1 MYHAGKGM
9 AWPCEREASGH
20 IPSTV
25 KGQREADGVLIPL
38 DSVLDPRPWDGGS
51 HIKMGL
57 SFHVKVFGNTP
68 AREPR
73 GETPR

>member
-1 MYHAGKGM
+1 LT
-9 AWPCEREASGH
+9 C
-20 IPSTV
+20 V

-38 DSVLDPRPWDGGS
+38 DAVLDPRPWDGGS

-57 SFHVKVFGNTP
+57 SFRVKVFGNTP

-73 GETPR
+73 DEAPR